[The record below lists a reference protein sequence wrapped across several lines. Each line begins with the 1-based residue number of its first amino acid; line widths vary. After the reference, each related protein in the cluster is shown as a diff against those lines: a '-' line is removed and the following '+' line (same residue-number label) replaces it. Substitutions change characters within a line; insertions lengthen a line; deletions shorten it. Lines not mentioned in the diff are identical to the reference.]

1 MRFKAVIWDMD
12 GLLLDTERLSHE
24 SWLQACQSLRI
35 EIDEVEFRKIIGMNE
50 PSFRKALHQAIG
62 DRVDVPELVARSDEI
77 YHQKIDRG
85 VPLRK
90 GARVCIEWLSNEGIP
105 QSVATSSRQSLAQK
119 KLGHHDLVCHFH
131 SIVSGDQVTNGKPH
145 PEIFI
150 TAAEQM
156 GMEPQDCLAFEDSLH
171 GVHAAAASGARV
183 ILVPDLA
190 IHNDQSR
197 GLADEIWESL
207 EQGPEKFQEWL
218 G

>member
-1 MRFKAVIWDMD
+1 MD

-24 SWLQACQSLRI
+24 SWLQASQDMGL
-35 EIDEVEFRKIIGMNE
+35 EIDEIEFRRIIGMNE
-50 PSFRKALHQAIG
+50 PSFRNALHSAIG
-62 DRVDVPELVARSDEI
+62 SQIDVPDLVAQSDEI
-77 YHQKIDRG
+77 YHKKIANG

-90 GARVCIEWLSNEGIP
+90 GARLCIEWLSNEGIP

-119 KLGHHDLVCHFH
+119 KLGHHDLIFHFH

-156 GMEPQDCLAFEDSLH
+156 EVDPRDCLAFEDSLH

-190 IHNDQSR
+190 IHTDESR
-197 GLADEIWESL
+197 GLAHEVWESL